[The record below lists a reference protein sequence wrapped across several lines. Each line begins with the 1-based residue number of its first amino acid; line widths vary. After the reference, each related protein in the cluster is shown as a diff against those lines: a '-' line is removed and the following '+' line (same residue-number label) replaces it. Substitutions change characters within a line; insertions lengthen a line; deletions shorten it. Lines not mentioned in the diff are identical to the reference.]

1 MLLPQSSLS
10 CEHHYPK
17 LSYSP
22 RYKEG
27 FGLSDGEVLK
37 RLWSFLRPF
46 CRMTK
51 EMRPSHRVDVLSDA
65 LSYYSRK
72 ASDNL
77 STL

>member
-1 MLLPQSSLS
+1 
-10 CEHHYPK
+10 
-17 LSYSP
+17 
-22 RYKEG
+22 
-27 FGLSDGEVLK
+27 
-37 RLWSFLRPF
+37 
-46 CRMTK
+46 MTK